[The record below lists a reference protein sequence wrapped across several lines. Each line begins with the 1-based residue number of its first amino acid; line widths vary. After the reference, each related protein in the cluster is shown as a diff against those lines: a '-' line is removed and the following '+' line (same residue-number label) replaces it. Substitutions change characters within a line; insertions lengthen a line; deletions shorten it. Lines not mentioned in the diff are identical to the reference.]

1 MSKDAGSSMTVN
13 EKAVM
18 DKYRKEFKKE
28 FSDATLKALI
38 TRGMIPNLLE
48 GMKDFKEKNGLE
60 SLKNTLKYKF
70 EMKGRRDIIDIFESY
85 LIKGLPDKEQYLRD
99 METLRN
105 IYPNPQQIQVPD
117 RYDNINKYLKG
128 EYIPPV
134 APPSMT
140 PEEEIESGKMIK
152 DEKRDKMFQEE
163 VKKQFEKDREK
174 MEKENMAKNDKEEM
188 EEIDISTNP
197 NADPSSSSSSTSIPM
212 PVPQSKKPQAISSE
226 IGSEE
231 ESHTMPDGT
240 KMSGKSHS
248 KDSKP
253 IKRESQPFVLPT
265 KIDSIP
271 PARLSSS
278 FKDVEDLN
286 DDIKY
291 FFKNFGNLLK
301 TEKGVYK
308 KIKKSDKPNLI
319 KLHSRIVG
327 KLSPK
332 IPDDRSRGK
341 KVGVVIDAQDYIR
354 QEMKRLMEN
363 NTFNNM
369 TPGDVVVDVGYNE
382 ESGDPDVKDY
392 GDFEVKRN
400 AEGGLSSRRE
410 GIYRYA
416 PTEGKIDVGLED
428 VPERKKRKPRR
439 LANIPLKEIN
449 EATTAKRMVKRN
461 PFARNVKT
469 LKLKYLY

>member
-1 MSKDAGSSMTVN
+1 
-13 EKAVM
+13 
-18 DKYRKEFKKE
+18 
-28 FSDATLKALI
+28 
-38 TRGMIPNLLE
+38 
-48 GMKDFKEKNGLE
+48 
-60 SLKNTLKYKF
+60 
-70 EMKGRRDIIDIFESY
+70 
-85 LIKGLPDKEQYLRD
+85 
-99 METLRN
+99 
-105 IYPNPQQIQVPD
+105 
-117 RYDNINKYLKG
+117 
-128 EYIPPV
+128 
-134 APPSMT
+134 
-140 PEEEIESGKMIK
+140 
-152 DEKRDKMFQEE
+152 
-163 VKKQFEKDREK
+163 
-174 MEKENMAKNDKEEM
+174 
-188 EEIDISTNP
+188 
-197 NADPSSSSSSTSIPM
+197 
-212 PVPQSKKPQAISSE
+212 
-226 IGSEE
+226 
-231 ESHTMPDGT
+231 
-240 KMSGKSHS
+240 MSGKSHS

-265 KIDSIP
+265 KMDSIP